1 MSRRE
6 DVAKAAL
13 DVGMLRTYI
22 GLWEASTSELSYLYD
37 AAFRA
42 GAEAEREVCER
53 DIEDCRGVDDSAE
66 YSNGIS
72 TALAAIRARGAK

>member
-22 GLWEASTSELSYLYD
+22 GLWEASTSELIYLYD
-37 AAFRA
+37 AAFKA
-42 GAEAEREVCER
+42 GAEAERAACAKVC
-53 DIEDCRGVDDSAE
+53 DAE
-66 YSNGIS
+66 AAPYLSDMKVIARNC
-72 TALAAIRARGAK
+72 AAAIRLRGDT